1 MLASL
6 LFAMAFF
13 TTTTLGAV
21 WCVATRTDVVTGLD
35 LLLTPTTVVSVW
47 TEPAL
52 LKLGLGVSLPLLL
65 ILFCHEM
72 GHYLACRRYGLPTT
86 LPYFLPAPV
95 GLGTFG
101 AFIRIRAPIANK
113 KQLFDVGV
121 SGPFAG
127 FAALLPFLAY
137 GLAHSRPAYLPVAES
152 AEETL
157 AVIFLPG
164 QNLAMKLG
172 GSFFHGNLP
181 SGYVLDLHPF
191 ALAAWFGL
199 LATAINLIP
208 LGQLDGGHIL
218 YAVLGRGQ
226 RRLAIPLWIALGIAA
241 LFWRGWL
248 IWCVLVL
255 ILGLRHPPVRDES
268 IPLDRERALL
278 ALIALAILILAFT
291 PVPIEVIPVTG

>member
-1 MLASL
+1 VLAWGLFL
-6 LFAMAFF
+6 LAFF
-13 TTTTLGAV
+13 STTTLGAV
-21 WCVATRTDVVTGLD
+21 WSVATRTDVVTGLE
-35 LLLTPTTVVSVW
+35 LLLTPTTIQAVW

-86 LPYFLPAPV
+86 LPYFLPAPI

-113 KQLFDVGV
+113 RQLFDVGA

-127 FAALLPFLAY
+127 FAALLPFLVY
-137 GLAHSRPAYLPVAES
+137 GLAHSRPAYLPVAEK

-164 QNLAMKLG
+164 QNLAMRLG
-172 GSFFHGNLP
+172 SSFFHGPLP
-181 SGYVLDLHPF
+181 HGYVLDLHPF

-218 YAVLGRGQ
+218 YAVLGRAQ
-226 RRLAIPLWIALGIAA
+226 RRLAIPLWIGLGIAA
-241 LFWRGWL
+241 LFYRGWL

-255 ILGLRHPPVRDES
+255 ILGLRHPPLRDES
-268 IPLDRERALL
+268 VPLDRERLFL
-278 ALIALAILILAFT
+278 ALIALGILILSFI
-291 PVPIEVIPVTG
+291 PIPIDIIPVTG